1 MAYHQLDVS
10 KLVLGCVRTCEH
22 ICRYSIHTDAHTHL
36 MGIVV
41 NDFLPLHATY
51 LNLPP
56 VDQRPGSPKR
66 TEFPEKL
73 KLTPFLS
80 ILLA

>member
-1 MAYHQLDVS
+1 
-10 KLVLGCVRTCEH
+10 
-22 ICRYSIHTDAHTHL
+22 

-41 NDFLPLHATY
+41 NDFLPLYETY

-56 VDQRPGSPKR
+56 VDQRPGSPKL
-66 TEFPEKL
+66 TEFLEKL
-73 KLTPFLS
+73 KLTPFLP